1 MNCLYLL
8 PAHHKL
14 DINATNWK
22 NLLNNNNI
30 SKLNDKRK
38 LKKTK
43 KDSIIAI
50 MKWSWSKKKK
60 KKKKEEEEESNNEM
74 VIYALHTKI
83 FNNSNNEMVIK
94 QRIIMNWSS
103 QLSHWV
109 S

>member
-1 MNCLYLL
+1 MT
-8 PAHHKL
+8 KK
-14 DINATNWK
+14 T
-22 NLLNNNNI
+22 
-30 SKLNDKRK
+30 
-38 LKKTK
+38 KKTK

-50 MKWSWSKKKK
+50 LKWSWSQKKKK
-60 KKKKEEEEESNNEM
+60 KKEEEEEEESNNEM